1 MPLKDFNETFADE
14 LQDPNFAAAYLEAA
28 LEEEGVETFLAAL
41 QAVAKANGGM
51 TQLSRTASLSRES
64 MYKALSEQGNPE
76 FRTLNSV
83 LQAFGMRFSIRRS
96 TPLLPHM
103 E

>member
-14 LQDPNFAAAYLEAA
+14 LKDADFAAAYLEAA

-41 QAVAKANGGM
+41 QNVARANGGM
-51 TQLSRTASLSRES
+51 TKLAQATSLGRES

-76 FRTLNSV
+76 FKTLNSI
-83 LQAFGMRFSIRRS
+83 LHAFGMRFAILRS
-96 TPLLPHM
+96 ENASAPG
-103 E
+103 

>member
-1 MPLKDFNETFADE
+1 MQLKNFNATFADE
-14 LQDPNFAAAYLEAA
+14 LRDPDFAAAYLEAA

-41 QAVAKANGGM
+41 QNVARANGGM
-51 TQLSRTASLSRES
+51 TNISRAASLSRES

-83 LQAFGMRFSIRRS
+83 LQAFGMRFAVRRS
-96 TPLLPHM
+96 ETPTTAH
-103 E
+103 